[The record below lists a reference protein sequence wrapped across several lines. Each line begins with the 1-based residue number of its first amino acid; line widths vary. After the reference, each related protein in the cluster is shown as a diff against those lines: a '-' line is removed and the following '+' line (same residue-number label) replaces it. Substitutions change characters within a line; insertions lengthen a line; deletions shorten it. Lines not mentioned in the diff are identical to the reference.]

1 MNQVGTLQAMSL
13 RLPTGLHAEA
23 TDIAKAKNISL
34 TEYIVRALGTAVSQ
48 ELASTPPKGGDAE
61 TFEVHLQF
69 TLADSDP
76 DRRAYGIVDGIENF
90 LGLTGATDVTTRL
103 MRLATMQPR
112 S

>member
-1 MNQVGTLQAMSL
+1 MNQVGTLSTLSL

-23 TDIAKAKNISL
+23 TDIARSKSISL

-48 ELASTPPKGGDAE
+48 ELSATPTSGGKAE

-69 TLADSDP
+69 ALQDADHDG
-76 DRRAYGIVDGIENF
+76 RAYKVLDGITNF
-90 LGLTGATDVTTRL
+90 VALAGATDVTARL